1 MIQTMI
7 DDAIAS
13 ISKLLPLIAIP
24 TNLSGV
30 IAWVTGMISLIVGPY
45 NMLLVLQAEL
55 LALQA
60 QLVAQIAAKLAELK
74 ALFPDDPN
82 CSF

>member
-7 DDAIAS
+7 DDALAS
-13 ISKLLPLIAIP
+13 ISKLLPLITIP
-24 TNLSGV
+24 KNLGQV
-30 IAWVTGMISLIVGPY
+30 IAWITGMISLIVGPY

-60 QLVAQIAAKLAELK
+60 QLVAEIAAKLAELK